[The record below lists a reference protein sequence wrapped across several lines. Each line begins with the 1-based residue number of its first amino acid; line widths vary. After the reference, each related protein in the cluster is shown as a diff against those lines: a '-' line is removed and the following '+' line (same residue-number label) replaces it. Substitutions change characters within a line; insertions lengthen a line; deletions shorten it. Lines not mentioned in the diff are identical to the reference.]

1 MAEPSS
7 APPRP
12 KPLEQAAG
20 ALAPVAGT
28 VEAVKNQA
36 AAGSLRIDLDAATV
50 LLRQIEALKTRA
62 GDLVKDSGDLDL
74 PLRFG
79 DSWVGQIMSER
90 MRTVANSDNGGV
102 TPVLQAFHQV
112 LGDLEATVRLAAGDY
127 QVNDEQAVE
136 AMRATGQMG
145 SEAR

>member
-12 KPLEQAAG
+12 LAQAAG
-20 ALAPVAGT
+20 ALAPVAGN
-28 VEAVKNQA
+28 VETVKNQA

-50 LLRQIEALKTRA
+50 LLRQIEALKNRA
-62 GDLVKDSGDLDL
+62 GDLVQDSGDLDL

-79 DSWVGQIMSER
+79 ESWVGQIMSER
-90 MRTVANSDNGGV
+90 MRTVAISDNGGV

-127 QVNDEQAVE
+127 QVNEEQAAE
-136 AMRATGQMG
+136 AMRAAGQIG